1 MSLIIIELI
10 LFLLRIITA
19 VSCGS
24 PPSISNG
31 SPGAP
36 TRTTFGGTVTYACN
50 YGYRRSGS
58 ANVTCQ
64 ASGSWSTRPS
74 CGGEQC
80 ACMSLIIIKLIYKT
94 VFTSY
99 NNSHLL

>member
-31 SPGAP
+31 SPGTP
-36 TRTTFGGTVTYACN
+36 TNNTTFGGTVTYTCN
-50 YGYRRSGS
+50 NGYKRSWS
-58 ANVTCQ
+58 ARVTCQ

-80 ACMSLIIIKLIYKT
+80 MHELKL
-94 VFTSY
+94 
-99 NNSHLL
+99 